1 MRTRQVFVYE
11 GCQKKPLY
19 NVDLYGAVNKGL
31 REKKERSV
39 ERLTG

>member
-11 GCQKKPLY
+11 GCQKTLY

-31 REKKERSV
+31 REKKRKDQLSV
-39 ERLTG
+39 

>member
-11 GCQKKPLY
+11 GCQKKTLY

-31 REKKERSV
+31 REKKRKDQLSV
-39 ERLTG
+39 